1 MGLSKKY
8 LNTHSGV
15 VTFDLCRL
23 AAHLEKELP
32 SAGFCLLMGSAAAG
46 KVAEGSDLDLAFYLT
61 EPVTLDFYAK
71 VSAIVDKHV
80 PGVRCDI
87 GILNKAEPVFR
98 FEALKGKLLFARSR
112 ELYASFFS
120 LTCREYE
127 NQMFDYA
134 KQHKYRLE
142 AGHAL

>member
-1 MGLSKKY
+1 MGISKKY

-15 VTFDLCRL
+15 VTFDPCRL
-23 AAHLEKELP
+23 AAHFEKELA
-32 SAGFCLLMGSAAAG
+32 SASFCLLMGSAAEG

-61 EPVTLDFYAK
+61 EPLTLDFYAT
-71 VSAIVDKHV
+71 VEAIIADYL

-87 GILNKAEPVFR
+87 GILNKAEPVFH
-98 FEALKGKLLFARSR
+98 FEALKGTLLFARSR

-127 NQMFDYA
+127 SQMFDYA
-134 KQHKYRLE
+134 KQHKYRVE

>member
-8 LNTHSGV
+8 LTTHSGV
-15 VTFDLCRL
+15 VTFDPCRL
-23 AAHLEKELP
+23 AAHLEKDLP
-32 SAGFCLLMGSAAAG
+32 SATTG

-61 EPVTLDFYAK
+61 EPLTLDFYTK

-87 GILNKAEPVFR
+87 GILNKADPVFR

-127 NQMFDYA
+127 SKMFDYA
-134 KQHKYRLE
+134 KQHKYRVE

>member
-8 LNTHSGV
+8 LTAHSGV
-15 VTFDLCRL
+15 VTFDPCQL
-23 AAHLEKELP
+23 AARLEKDLP
-32 SAGFCLLMGSAAAG
+32 SAGFCLLLGSAAAG

-80 PGVRCDI
+80 PEVRCDI
-87 GILNKAEPVFR
+87 GILNKADPVFR
-98 FEALKGKLLFARSR
+98 FEALKGKLLFTRSR

-127 NQMFDYA
+127 SQMFDYT
-134 KQHKYRLE
+134 KQHKYRVE